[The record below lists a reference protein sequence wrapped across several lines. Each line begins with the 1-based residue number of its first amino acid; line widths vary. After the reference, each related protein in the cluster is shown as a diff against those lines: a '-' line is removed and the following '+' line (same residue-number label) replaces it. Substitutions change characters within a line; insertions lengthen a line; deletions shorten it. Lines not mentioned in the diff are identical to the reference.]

1 MLRNCLLLRT
11 AFLAN
16 IFLYR
21 GGGDLDDADDC
32 GDSTSLGGLG
42 EKTPALALHKP
53 PDPDPDPDPDYLH
66 CAPAARPPA
75 RALHRLVSSVL
86 FMLGMIACI
95 DTTLC

>member
-21 GGGDLDDADDC
+21 GGGDLDDADVN
-32 GDSTSLGGLG
+32 GDSTSLAGLG
-42 EKTPALALHKP
+42 EETSALALRKP
-53 PDPDPDPDPDYLH
+53 PDPDPDPDSDDPQR
-66 CAPAARPPA
+66 AAAARPPA
-75 RALHRLVSSVL
+75 RALSRLVSSVL
-86 FMLGMIACI
+86 LMLGVIACI